1 MKIIKLNKLN
11 RISKYFLYTLLAF
24 VLTSC
29 EIFAVIDTNQQIKV
43 IQQKSDNQY
52 RVEYTYN
59 GSKYFMEIITD
70 QPLEVGDL
78 LEITKK

>member
-1 MKIIKLNKLN
+1 MNRFKIKT
-11 RISKYFLYTLLAF
+11 ISKYFLYTLLAL

-29 EIFAVIDTNQQIKV
+29 EIFAVIDTSQQIKV

-59 GSKYFMEIITD
+59 GGKYFMEIITD

>member
-1 MKIIKLNKLN
+1 MNKLKSLT
-11 RISKYFLYTLLAF
+11 RYTLYTLLAL

-29 EIFAVIDTNQQIKV
+29 EIVAVIDTHQQIKV

-52 RVEYTYN
+52 RVEYKYN
-59 GSKYFMEIITD
+59 GDKYFMEVITD

>member
-1 MKIIKLNKLN
+1 MKKITIKTV
-11 RISKYFLYTLLAF
+11 SKYFLYTLLAF

-29 EIFAVIDTNQQIKV
+29 EVFTVIDTKQEIKV

-59 GSKYFMEIITD
+59 GSKYFTEIITD
-70 QPLEVGDL
+70 QHLEVGDL

>member
-1 MKIIKLNKLN
+1 MNRFKIKRLC
-11 RISKYFLYTLLAF
+11 KYFLYTLLAF

-29 EIFAVIDTNQQIKV
+29 EIFTVIETNQEIKV
-43 IQQKSDNQY
+43 IQQKSDNRY
-52 RVEYTYN
+52 RVEYSYN

-70 QPLEVGDL
+70 QPIKVGDL